1 MTMAWKILAD
11 WEPLDTGNDEE
22 RACFGAL
29 GIQANDIW
37 LTEGRDALANRL
49 RKAPLLSGYH
59 LAEWLAWN
67 WWRLRWEP
75 RGANNEWRFS
85 HRMSTIGG
93 GYIWP
98 DITIFSDGE
107 RTALIA
113 RATRE
118 RAETAFRYINST
130 AVVIPSTDF
139 ESGVD
144 DFVDQILG
152 RLESCGVKSTN
163 LSSIWA
169 EVHDERHDP
178 KLSQIRKLE
187 ALLGSDPDEADADV
201 VDRLISD
208 ASALG
213 ETAIEE
219 LAADHGNVQV
229 NPVLSAPELAALA
242 KDHGFDMSLPNM
254 VHLPASSFDEDRRS
268 RYPAW
273 LVGARAAQALREQ
286 EQLGNDSIS
295 DLRLADMLAIDIK
308 AFDHHLAAPVG
319 MSFALDSNAKSS
331 RVVVRSKWHD
341 GRRFELSRLLGDRLL
356 SSEGQLYPATRS
368 FTYRQKAQRSFAAE
382 LLCPFNTALNMLQGD
397 YSLEKQG
404 DVAAYFDVS
413 EITVRTQLVNHKILE
428 REDLDSEALATAA

>member
-1 MTMAWKILAD
+1 MTIAWEILAD
-11 WEPLDTGNDEE
+11 WEPLDTGSDEE
-22 RACFGAL
+22 RACFCAL

-37 LTEGRDALANRL
+37 LTEGRDSLANRL
-49 RKAPLLSGYH
+49 RQAPLLSGYH

-67 WWRLRWEP
+67 WWRLRWES
-75 RGANNEWRFS
+75 RGASNEWRFS

-118 RAETAFRYINST
+118 RAETPFRYINST
-130 AVVIPSTDF
+130 AAVIPSTDF

-144 DFVDQILG
+144 NFVDQILG
-152 RLESCGVKSTN
+152 RLESCDVKSTN

-187 ALLGSDPDEADADV
+187 ALLGSDPDEADAGV
-201 VDRLISD
+201 IDRLISD
-208 ASALG
+208 ASVLG

-219 LAADHGNVQV
+219 LAADHGNVQMS
-229 NPVLSAPELAALA
+229 PVPFASDLADLA
-242 KDHGFDMSLPNM
+242 KNHGFDVSLPNM
-254 VHLPASSFDEDRRS
+254 VHLPASSFDEGRRS

-273 LVGARAAQALREQ
+273 LVGARVAQALREQ
-286 EQLGNDSIS
+286 ERLGDDSIS
-295 DLRLADMLAIDIK
+295 DERLANMLAIDSK

-331 RVVVRSKWHD
+331 RIVVRSKWHD
-341 GRRFELSRLLGDRLL
+341 GRRFELARLLGDRLL

-382 LLCPFNTALNMLQGD
+382 LLCPFNAALNMLQGD

-428 REDLDSEALATAA
+428 REDLDLEVFAAAA